1 MEGENSMSF
10 RHGLQEHADST
21 VLSDTTTKQIAYY
34 AAFLT
39 AEGQRNIRAHTPEA
53 LQAYKDDALTP
64 VQIHGQNIH
73 IFAPFNRKL
82 SALQTITWQQG
93 AVLILAFLAVVL
105 TVIYLHETALIIA
118 LALLTTLYFCDM
130 LANFWLAVR
139 TLNLSAEE
147 QVDDIVVQA
156 LATLDWPRYTI
167 LCPLY
172 HETAVLEQFVQAM
185 QRLDY
190 PTEKLQILLLTEES
204 DSETRQMLETMS
216 LPSYFEILTV
226 PTGVPQTKPR
236 ACNYGLL
243 QATGEYVVIYDAE
256 DIPDPLQLKKVVMTF
271 ATSGSKVACVQAKLN
286 FYNTRQNLLTRWFT
300 AEYSLWFDLML
311 PGLQKLGVQLPL
323 GGTSN
328 HFRTRTLRALG
339 AWDAFNVT
347 EDCDLGLRMSYYG
360 LRTCVLDSTTYEEAN
375 SDLRNWLR
383 QRSRWIKGYM
393 QTYLVYMRNPTMYLR
408 SGRFSEFV
416 ALQLFIGGKV
426 AALFFNPLM
435 LALLIAYILLQPVTL
450 YHTLFP
456 TPVLY
461 AGMACFIFGN
471 FFYMYSHVVGCMK
484 RGYYTLAKWA
494 LLTPL
499 YWLLM
504 SVAAY
509 IAFYQLIFKPHHWEK
524 THHGLHLHASS
535 SVQEELEQVK
545 QLTMRQSTAASFAAS
560 NLTLPLRQELAQEIE
575 MISTSTSSNLSVSS
589 DDVELEITEKRM
601 RVKIR
606 TNPHIPV
613 VRLNTPIPSNENVPV
628 TPEPAIEQDQP
639 EETLENEW

>member
-1 MEGENSMSF
+1 MSSM
-10 RHGLQEHADST
+10 HGLQEHADSA
-21 VLSDTTTKQIAYY
+21 VLSSTLTEQIAYY
-34 AAFLT
+34 SAFLT
-39 AEGQRNIRAHTPEA
+39 AELQRNVRAHTQEA
-53 LQAYKDDALTP
+53 LEEYRKNALTP
-64 VQIHGQNIH
+64 LRISGQNIH
-73 IFAPFNRKL
+73 IFAPFNSKL
-82 SALQTITWQQG
+82 SALRTITRGQ
-93 AVLILAFLAVVL
+93 AVVL
-105 TVIYLHETALIIA
+105 ALMVLIAVLAVITLHLTALIIA
-118 LALLTTLYFCDM
+118 LTLLTTLYFCDM
-130 LANFWLAVR
+130 LAHFWLAVR
-139 TLNLSAEE
+139 TLHLSVEE
-147 QVDDIVVQA
+147 QIDDLVVQA
-156 LATLDWPRYTI
+156 LATIDWPRYTI

-172 HETAVLEQFVQAM
+172 RETAVLTQFVQAM

-190 PTEKLQILLLTEES
+190 PLEKLQILLLTEER
-204 DSETRQMLETMS
+204 DVETRQRLEAMN
-216 LPSYFEILTV
+216 LPAHFEILTV
-226 PTGVPQTKPR
+226 PVGVPQTKPR

-243 QATGEYVVIYDAE
+243 QASGEYVVIYDAE
-256 DIPDPLQLKKVVMTF
+256 DLPDPLQLKKAVMTF
-271 ATSGSKVACVQAKLN
+271 ATYGTELACVQAKLN
-286 FYNTRQNLLTRWFT
+286 FYNTQQNLLTRWFT

-328 HFRTRTLRALG
+328 HFRIRTLRALG

-393 QTYLVYMRNPTMYLR
+393 QTYLVYMRNPALYLR
-408 SGRFSEFV
+408 SGRLGEFL

-426 AALFFNPLM
+426 AALLFNPLM
-435 LALLIAYILLQPVTL
+435 LTLLIAYILFQPVTL

-471 FFYMYSHVVGCMK
+471 FFYLYAHLVGCMK
-484 RGYYTLAKWA
+484 RGYYAQAKWA

-504 SVAAY
+504 SAAAY

-535 SVQEELEQVK
+535 AVQEELEQVK
-545 QLTMRQSTAASFAAS
+545 QLTMRRASAASLATGS
-560 NLTLPLRQELAQEIE
+560 LTLPRRQQQEVEL
-575 MISTSTSSNLSVSS
+575 ISTSTSSNISVSF

-601 RVKIR
+601 RVKLR
-606 TNPHIPV
+606 TNPQLPV
-613 VRLNTPIPSNENVPV
+613 VHLDTPIPAADSVPI
-628 TPEPAIEQDQP
+628 TPAPSSLAQDEP
-639 EETLENEW
+639 EETLENEL